1 MPIRLIAVDIDGTL
15 LDSRGKLPAVNRQA
29 VHDALGAGVVVT
41 LVTGRTYHHAQPVAT
56 ALAPQGDALTLIV
69 SNGALIKRANGETLH
84 RCVLERSHAREIIET
99 VRQRRAGAAL
109 IFDRP
114 GAEQYIYEGIDWQHP
129 NRRAYYERNK
139 VFMTEH
145 SPLEDALTDDPVQVA
160 FTGGVTEMRDL
171 AKHLRALSLARHVT
185 ITLTEYIAR
194 DFSLLDVI
202 AGGCSKGSALAV
214 WTEMLGIEAASV
226 MAVGDNLNDREM
238 LAFSGHPVVMGN
250 AVPDLKTLGWTM
262 TGRHDDGGLADAI
275 RHALSDGHAST
286 R

>member
-84 RCVLERSHAREIIET
+84 RSVLERSHAREIIET

-139 VFMTEH
+139 VFMTDRLSKHTGQKLTKLDLNRLLKNFRKALDHEH
-145 SPLEDALTDDPVQVA
+145 LTSIDRRGLEDHIVE
-160 FTGGVTEMRDL
+160 TE
-171 AKHLRALSLARHVT
+171 
-185 ITLTEYIAR
+185 
-194 DFSLLDVI
+194 
-202 AGGCSKGSALAV
+202 SALL
-214 WTEMLGIEAASV
+214 ELMS
-226 MAVGDNLNDREM
+226 
-238 LAFSGHPVVMGN
+238 
-250 AVPDLKTLGWTM
+250 
-262 TGRHDDGGLADAI
+262 
-275 RHALSDGHAST
+275 
-286 R
+286 